1 MPRST
6 MDRSARTNRNNVLEA
21 IANGATYEQAARHAD
36 VQVSTVARY
45 MQDPDFLLEL
55 QMRRSTIATTT
66 AAALTGR
73 CLQAIQK
80 LQALMEDPRSTQT
93 TQAKAAATIL
103 AEARAWRDTHI
114 EERITQLEEQ
124 ARKGNLRAV
133 R

>member
-1 MPRST
+1 
-6 MDRSARTNRNNVLEA
+6 
-21 IANGATYEQAARHAD
+21 
-36 VQVSTVARY
+36 
-45 MQDPDFLLEL
+45 MQDPNFLLEL

-80 LQALMEDPRSTQT
+80 LQTLMEDPRSTQT

-103 AEARAWRDTHI
+103 AEACAWRDTHI
-114 EERITQLEEQ
+114 EERITRLEEQ